1 MQRGLGLCQSVLRL
15 LGPPP
20 AAQGT
25 RQHGDSGSPGPAMR
39 WALELLGKEA
49 CKALDLCLDK
59 RLHLALCF
67 CVPMSKAGIKAASA
81 SEEH

>member
-1 MQRGLGLCQSVLRL
+1 
-15 LGPPP
+15 
-20 AAQGT
+20 
-25 RQHGDSGSPGPAMR
+25 MR

-67 CVPMSKAGIKAASA
+67 CVPMSKAGIKPASA